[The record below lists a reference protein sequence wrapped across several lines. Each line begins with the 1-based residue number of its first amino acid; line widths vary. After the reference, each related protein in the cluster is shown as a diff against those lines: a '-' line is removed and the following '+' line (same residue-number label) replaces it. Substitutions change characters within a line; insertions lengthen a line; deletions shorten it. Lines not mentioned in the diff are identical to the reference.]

1 MSTNQD
7 KTKYISLFEI
17 EKQKSL
23 LKDDASSF
31 PSPQGEGAG
40 GEVSSFETLKANS
53 NGLRGTLVESLN
65 DPITGSLRP
74 DDQLLIKFHGTY
86 QQQDRDYDEER
97 KKQKLEP
104 LYSYLI
110 RVRVP
115 GGIATPQQWLSL
127 DALADKYGD
136 KTLKLTT
143 RQAFQLHGVLKRNL
157 KTTMQDIN
165 KTLLDTIAACGDV
178 NRNVMSSANPFES
191 PVHAEV
197 AADAKRMSDY
207 FLPKTKAYHEIWL
220 DGELIAGGEQ
230 EEETIYGKTY
240 LPRKFKTAFAI
251 PPRNDTDV
259 LSNDL
264 GFIAIVENGK
274 LLGYNLTIG
283 GGMAYTFGNTATY
296 PRVADV
302 VGFFPKEQLLD
313 VSEAVIVFQRDHGNR
328 SERKNARLKYT
339 VDRLGLQFFHAE
351 ILRTKGVT
359 LQPACEYQFETLGD
373 KYGWTKSPD
382 GLWHYGVFVEGG
394 KLGDRSGYNAKT
406 ALREIAKIHTGTF
419 ILTGNQNVVIAQVTE
434 ALKPKVE
441 ALLKKHKVLNTDK
454 LSALRQNSIAC
465 ASLQYCALSFAEA
478 ERYLPVFNDK
488 LDAILKENGLFDT
501 PISIRMT
508 GCPNGCGR
516 PFLAEIAM
524 VGRAP
529 GRYNLYL
536 GASFTGDRLNKL
548 YKEMLN
554 EEEIL
559 NELRPLLADY
569 AKSRES
575 DEHFGDF
582 VIRKGYIKATTAGLN
597 FHE

>member
-1 MSTNQD
+1 MSD
-7 KTKYISLFEI
+7 KNY
-17 EKQKSL
+17 KSL
-23 LKDDASSF
+23 A
-31 PSPQGEGAG
+31 GEGEG
-40 GEVSSFETLKANS
+40 PLSSFETLKANS
-53 NGLRGTLVESLN
+53 NGLRGTLTESLN
-65 DPITGSLRP
+65 DPITGSLVA

-86 QQQDRDYDEER
+86 QQQDRDLDDER

-115 GGIATPQQWLSL
+115 GGIATPQQWLAL
-127 DALADKYGD
+127 DDLADTYGD

-207 FLPKTKAYHEIWL
+207 FLPKTRAYHEIWL
-220 DGELIAGGEQ
+220 DGELVAGGEQ

-264 GFIAIVENGK
+264 GFIAIVENGQ

-283 GGMAYTFGNTATY
+283 GGMAYTFGNKATY

-302 VGFFPKEQLLD
+302 VGYFPKEQLLD

-339 VDRLGLQFFHAE
+339 VDRLGLDFFHAE
-351 ILRTKGVT
+351 ILRTKNIKLET
-359 LQPACEYQFETLGD
+359 ARPYKFETLGD
-373 KYGWTKSPD
+373 KYGWLQSED

-419 ILTGNQNVVIAQVTE
+419 ILTGNQNLVIAQVSE
-434 ALKPKVE
+434 ALKPQID
-441 ALLKKHKVLNTDK
+441 ALLQKYEVLDTKN
-454 LSALRQNSIAC
+454 LSALRQNAIAC
-465 ASLQYCALSFAEA
+465 AALPYCALSFAEA

-488 LDAILKENGLFDT
+488 VDAILKENGLFDT
-501 PISIRMT
+501 PITIRMT

-569 AKSRES
+569 AKTREPG
-575 DEHFGDF
+575 ERFGDF
-582 VIRKGYIKATTAGLN
+582 VIRKGYIKATTHGTN
-597 FHE
+597 FHA

>member
-1 MSTNQD
+1 MSD
-7 KTKYISLFEI
+7 KNY
-17 EKQKSL
+17 KSL
-23 LKDDASSF
+23 A
-31 PSPQGEGAG
+31 GEGEG
-40 GEVSSFETLKANS
+40 PLSSFETLKANS
-53 NGLRGTLVESLN
+53 NGLRGTLTESLN
-65 DPITGSLRP
+65 DPITGSLVA

-86 QQQDRDYDEER
+86 QQQDRDLDDER

-115 GGIATPQQWLSL
+115 GGIATPQQWLAL
-127 DALADKYGD
+127 DDLADTYGD

-207 FLPKTKAYHEIWL
+207 FLPKTRAYHEIWL
-220 DGELIAGGEQ
+220 DGELVAGGEQ

-264 GFIAIVENGK
+264 GFIAIVENGQ

-283 GGMAYTFGNTATY
+283 GGMAYTFGNKATY

-302 VGFFPKEQLLD
+302 VGYFPKEQLLD

-339 VDRLGLQFFHAE
+339 VDRLGLDFFHAE
-351 ILRTKGVT
+351 ILRTKNVKLET
-359 LQPACEYQFETLGD
+359 ARPYKFETLGD
-373 KYGWTKSPD
+373 KYGWLQSED

-419 ILTGNQNVVIAQVTE
+419 ILTGNQNLVIAQVSE
-434 ALKPKVE
+434 ALKPQIE
-441 ALLKKHKVLNTDK
+441 AILQAHEVLNTEN
-454 LSALRQNSIAC
+454 LSALRQNAIAC
-465 ASLQYCALSFAEA
+465 AALPYCALSFAEA

-488 LDAILKENGLFDT
+488 VDAILKENGLFDT
-501 PISIRMT
+501 PITIRMT

-569 AKSRES
+569 AKTRTPGEY
-575 DEHFGDF
+575 FGDF
-582 VIRKGYIKATTAGLN
+582 VIRKGYIKATTHGTN
-597 FHE
+597 FHA

>member
-1 MSTNQD
+1 MSNTN
-7 KTKYISLFEI
+7 YISLFEI
-17 EKQKSL
+17 EKQKS
-23 LKDDASSF
+23 SSQVDGNSK
-31 PSPQGEGAG
+31 SPLGDLGAG
-40 GEVSSFETLKANS
+40 LGVLSSFETLKANS

-65 DPITGSLRP
+65 DPITGSLAA

-86 QQQDRDYDEER
+86 QQQHRDYDEER

-110 RVRVP
+110 RVRLP
-115 GGIATPQQWLSL
+115 GGIATPKQWLEL

-143 RQAFQLHGVLKRNL
+143 RQTFQLHGVLKRNL

-191 PVHAEV
+191 TVHAEV

-274 LLGYNLTIG
+274 LLGYNVSIG

-302 VGFFPKEQLLD
+302 VGYFPKEQLLD
-313 VSEAVIVFQRDHGNR
+313 VSEAVIAFQRDHGNR
-328 SERKNARLKYT
+328 SDRKNARLKYT
-339 VDRLGLQFFHAE
+339 LDRLGLDFFHAE
-351 ILRTKGVT
+351 ILRTNGVKLET
-359 LQPACEYQFETLGD
+359 AREYKFDTLGD
-373 KYGWTKSPD
+373 KYGWTKSAD

-419 ILTGNQNVVIAQVTE
+419 ILTGNQNVVIAQVSE

-454 LSALRQNSIAC
+454 LSALRQNAIAC
-465 ASLQYCALSFAEA
+465 AALPYCALSFAEA
-478 ERYLPVFNDK
+478 ERYLPAFNDK

-569 AKSRES
+569 AKNRIN